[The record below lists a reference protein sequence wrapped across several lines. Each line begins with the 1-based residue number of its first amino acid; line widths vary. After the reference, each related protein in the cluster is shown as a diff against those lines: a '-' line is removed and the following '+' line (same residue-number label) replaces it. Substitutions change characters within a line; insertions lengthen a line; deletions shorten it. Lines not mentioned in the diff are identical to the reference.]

1 MAAPLQSNP
10 ALFSVRFSSA
20 EINSHQTQISRDK
33 LLSNKLNVQIA
44 AHMLAFS
51 RGSDIKQSLTSSQF
65 QLQYDFQPLT
75 FPRKA
80 ATTCEKDGVRSGK
93 LSKNATAQATTTSKP
108 TPQSQPP
115 YLRTRQCKTQQQ
127 LGFHT

>member
-1 MAAPLQSNP
+1 MALLQSNP
-10 ALFSVRFSSA
+10 TLFCVRFSSA

-33 LLSNKLNVQIA
+33 LLSNKLNIQIA
-44 AHMLAFS
+44 AQMLAFS

-80 ATTCEKDGVRSGK
+80 ATTCEKDGVLEVASLAKTRQRKQPRHQNRRLK
-93 LSKNATAQATTTSKP
+93 LSRPISVLDSAKLSST
-108 TPQSQPP
+108 
-115 YLRTRQCKTQQQ
+115 
-127 LGFHT
+127 